1 MTDDG
6 PARFGYR
13 PIMVPTSETAVSTV
27 RVTTASAAVHVTA
40 DADLQSV
47 VAERVPM
54 VVDRSTATIDSTSTR
69 VDLRVPEGMDLV
81 IGTSSGRVQITGS
94 VGSVAVVTTSGKVE
108 VDDAESL
115 DVRTKSGRVVV
126 GTSRGEARVI
136 SGSGKVEIDHCG
148 AADVTT
154 TSGRI
159 VLRDVAG
166 TARAHCASGKVDIA
180 MAGAHDVGAETVS
193 GRISISLPE
202 GTRALIDT
210 PTAGTVSVAGEHD
223 CVVTARSGSGR
234 VDVSTR

>member
-1 MTDDG
+1 M
-6 PARFGYR
+6 
-13 PIMVPTSETAVSTV
+13 V

-40 DADLQSV
+40 DADVRTV
-47 VAERVPM
+47 VAERVPIAL
-54 VVDRSTATIDSTSTR
+54 DQSTATIDSTSTR

-81 IGTSSGRVQITGS
+81 IGTTSGRVRIAGA
-94 VGSVAVVTTSGKVE
+94 VGSVAVVTTSGNVQI
-108 VDDAESL
+108 DDAASV

-126 GTSRGEARVI
+126 AKARDEARVN
-136 SGSGKVEIDHCG
+136 SRSGKVEIDHCG

-159 VLRDVAG
+159 VLRNVEGA
-166 TARAHCASGKVDIA
+166 ARAHCASGRVDIT
-180 MAGAHDVGAETVS
+180 MAGAHDVAAETVS

-210 PTAGTVSVAGEHD
+210 PSAGSVAVSGEHD
-223 CVVTARSGSGR
+223 CVVTARSGSGK